1 MSVNPEPRPEP
12 RESLKPDRAVLETIP
27 TAEPSSTFSLV
38 PVNLVQAMELSKL
51 LSVAG
56 AGVPLHCRNNPG
68 ICLRIVATASRFG
81 IDPFLLAD
89 DSYVVTSDKTGDSR
103 LAFGAKSIHAMVLRS
118 GVVDGRL
125 EIAFEGQGPGLT
137 CTVSGRLRGSA
148 TVRTKTATLSDITIK
163 RSPLWQSDPQQQLGY
178 YCVRAWGR
186 LHAPDALMGLLA
198 REDPE
203 LEALPPPP
211 PAAAGPSSDLA
222 RVQEV
227 LAAGMAPANP
237 EADPPAGTPEPNGET
252 SAESEQAAE
261 DALAA
266 ALTPNGRA
274 PHAKLRRRRPPP
286 QTARGMIDALEES
299 LRIMAEAGPEGP

>member
-1 MSVNPEPRPEP
+1 MSVNPEARPEP
-12 RESLKPDRAVLETIP
+12 RESLKPDRAVLDTIP
-27 TAEPSSTFSLV
+27 TAEPAQQFSLV
-38 PVNLVQAMELSKL
+38 PVNLSQAMELSKL

-203 LEALPPPP
+203 LEALPPPS
-211 PAAAGPSSDLA
+211 PAPAGPSSDLA

-227 LAAGMAPANP
+227 LRTAPAPPETDPPSENP
-237 EADPPAGTPEPNGET
+237 ESTGEP
-252 SAESEQAAE
+252 SPDAERAAE

-274 PHAKLRRRRPPP
+274 PKARLRRRRPP
-286 QTARGMIDALEES
+286 QTPSGMVGLLDES
-299 LRIMAEAGPEGP
+299 LRVLLEAEAEKP

>member
-1 MSVNPEPRPEP
+1 MSVNPEARPEP

-203 LEALPPPP
+203 LEALPTPS
-211 PAAAGPSSDLA
+211 PAPAGPGSDLA

-227 LAAGMAPANP
+227 LRTAPAPPETDPPSENP
-237 EADPPAGTPEPNGET
+237 ESTGEA
-252 SAESEQAAE
+252 SPDSERAAE

-299 LRIMAEAGPEGP
+299 LRIMAEARPEGP